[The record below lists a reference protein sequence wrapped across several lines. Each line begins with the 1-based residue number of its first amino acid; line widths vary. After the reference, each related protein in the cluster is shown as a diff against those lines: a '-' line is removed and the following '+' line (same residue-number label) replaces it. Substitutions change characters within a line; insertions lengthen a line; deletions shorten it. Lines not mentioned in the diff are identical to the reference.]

1 MDIKD
6 DEIALIIRKLEKHY
20 KEKNISKY
28 TYTTLTKGLESLD
41 LDLIDYNKK
50 YGI

>member
-6 DEIALIIRKLEKHY
+6 DEIALIIRKLNKHY
-20 KEKNISKY
+20 ENKNISKY
-28 TYTTLTKGLESLD
+28 TYIMLTKGLESLD

-50 YGI
+50 NDI